1 VYGGWWSGIRG
12 KVEVDRIYE
21 SSSYT
26 VLLMQILVWG
36 NNLTGNLDPHS
47 DEPIIS
53 SPRYVLEE
61 LEVEEISWSSWA
73 CTVGRGMS
81 ACVRVSADEIVGD
94 CYYIWGSGGSE
105 RAPAKLTLSSKPVK
119 FLGADEPSAY
129 VDVEGYVHT
138 LPDNDRTSS
147 KAWRDVALTGLGTVY
162 ALSGRSL
169 ICY

>member
-1 VYGGWWSGIRG
+1 MVVVWSGIRG
-12 KVEVDRIYE
+12 KIKVDRIYE

-26 VLLMQILVWG
+26 VLLMQILAWG

-47 DEPIIS
+47 NEPIIS
-53 SPRYVLEE
+53 SPRYVLEQ

-73 CTVGRGMS
+73 CTIGRGMS
-81 ACVRVSADEIVGD
+81 ACESLLTAVGQS
-94 CYYIWGSGGSE
+94 YYIWGSGGSE
-105 RAPAKLTLSSKPVK
+105 RAPAKLILSSKPVK

-129 VDVEGYVHT
+129 LDEEGYVHT

-147 KAWRDVALTGLGTVY
+147 KAWHDVALTGLGTIY

-169 ICY
+169 TCY